1 MLFTSWQ
8 NNQEKISLVYTKNA
22 ELQVE
27 RDEAE
32 KRFLK
37 VRDQMVAKTK
47 GKYQISSKENEERK
61 GQGPNLENITLAER
75 RRQ

>member
-8 NNQEKISLVYTKNA
+8 NNQEKIYLVYIKNA

-37 VRDQMVAKTK
+37 VRDQMEAKTK
-47 GKYQISSKENEERK
+47 GKYQIFSKENEERK
-61 GQGPNLENITLAER
+61 GQGLNLENIYTF
-75 RRQ
+75 

>member
-8 NNQEKISLVYTKNA
+8 NNQEKINLVYIKNA

-37 VRDQMVAKTK
+37 VRDQMEAKTK
-47 GKYQISSKENEERK
+47 GKYQIFSKENEERK
-61 GQGPNLENITLAER
+61 GQGLNLENIYTF
-75 RRQ
+75 